1 MMCKQRVFLS
11 GRKHYPAG
19 NQLTVEGKP
28 NGYYAARRV
37 NSFMLDSSVG
47 VIVIDKFHGSFT
59 SLVIRPTLQK
69 RKRVAVV
76 ESYTQSSW

>member
-1 MMCKQRVFLS
+1 
-11 GRKHYPAG
+11 
-19 NQLTVEGKP
+19 
-28 NGYYAARRV
+28 
-37 NSFMLDSSVG
+37 MLDSSVG

-76 ESYTQSSW
+76 ESYTKSSW